1 MKIWFNTKITF
12 YVIFFLRN
20 AEVFTMV
27 QVAAEL
33 AEPMVNG
40 LINEMDDAF
49 HCSDVL
55 QGFRV
60 FELADIPSNLP
71 DLMEYGE
78 V

>member
-1 MKIWFNTKITF
+1 
-12 YVIFFLRN
+12 
-20 AEVFTMV
+20 MV

-33 AEPMVNG
+33 AEPMGNG

-60 FELADIPSNLP
+60 FELADIPSNLL